1 MTKVLKVERTSVSP
15 TAPYLWR
22 VFLKSEDT
30 AQFVVVAA
38 DEIGAYAEALKVLRT
53 IQEITPND

>member
-1 MTKVLKVERTSVSP
+1 MTKVLKVERTSVRP
-15 TAPYLWR
+15 TAPSLWR
-22 VFLKSEDT
+22 VGLKSEHT
-30 AQFVVVAA
+30 AQFGVVAA